1 MDKAKKEYPITVWL
15 TEELNN
21 DIENY
26 CYKYDIT
33 RSTFVRDAIR
43 RALTRE
49 R

>member
-1 MDKAKKEYPITVWL
+1 MDKVKKEWPITIFVN
-15 TEELNN
+15 EEMYR

-33 RSTFVRDAIR
+33 RSALIRDAIR